1 MPDSPPAAP
10 SKPSDEAADSP
21 GAATADASPALGP
34 PTLVESWRRSAS
46 LAWLILLAVA
56 ALALAMRWPAIE
68 RAFDARRWFR

>member
-1 MPDSPPAAP
+1 MPDSSPAAP
-10 SKPSDEAADSP
+10 PKPSDEAAPS
-21 GAATADASPALGP
+21 ATDAPPTLGP
-34 PTLVESWRRSAS
+34 PSLIESWRRSAS